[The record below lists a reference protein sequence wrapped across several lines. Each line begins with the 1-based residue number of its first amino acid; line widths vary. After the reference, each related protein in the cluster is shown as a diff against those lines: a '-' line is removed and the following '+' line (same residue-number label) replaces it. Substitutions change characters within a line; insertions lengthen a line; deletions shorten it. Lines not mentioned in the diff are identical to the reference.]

1 MTDPLPSLRLLHD
14 DAGLW
19 PRALAILG
27 GNPRIV
33 EDPGEDAIA
42 IVTWKRATRREVAEV
57 PALRERHAGPI
68 VALLAELPSTRGAR
82 AVAARVEGSVLASD
96 LERSLPATLWA
107 VSAGQCVVPRS
118 VRQLVDRPALSPR
131 ERQVLAMVVLD
142 CSNAE
147 IARKLVVSESNV
159 KSHLTS
165 AFSKLGVTSR
175 SAAAEL
181 ILDRESGLG
190 PGILRI
196 SPDE

>member
-1 MTDPLPSLRLLHD
+1 
-14 DAGLW
+14 
-19 PRALAILG
+19 
-27 GNPRIV
+27 
-33 EDPGEDAIA
+33 
-42 IVTWKRATRREVAEV
+42 
-57 PALRERHAGPI
+57 
-68 VALLAELPSTRGAR
+68 
-82 AVAARVEGSVLASD
+82 
-96 LERSLPATLWA
+96 
-107 VSAGQCVVPRS
+107 
-118 VRQLVDRPALSPR
+118 
-131 ERQVLAMVVLD
+131 MVVLD